1 MIQNG
6 TAEPQMIS
14 PPAARGTKMQ
24 TQPVVIAQQNGPGLL
39 IRALYFILFGWWFS
53 GIWAVVAWI
62 LCLTIIGL
70 PFGLY
75 MLNRLPQVVTLR
87 PSRSDLVLTSTG
99 RVIERDVPQLPFL
112 LRALY
117 FLLIGWWLSA
127 VWIAIA
133 WALNA
138 SIVGMVIGFWMFD
151 RVPRLITL
159 AR

>member
-1 MIQNG
+1 
-6 TAEPQMIS
+6 
-14 PPAARGTKMQ
+14 
-24 TQPVVIAQQNGPGLL
+24 
-39 IRALYFILFGWWFS
+39 
-53 GIWAVVAWI
+53 
-62 LCLTIIGL
+62 LT
-70 PFGLY
+70 
-75 MLNRLPQVVTLR
+75 T
-87 PSRSDLVLTSTG
+87 TG

-112 LRALY
+112 IRALY

-138 SIVGMVIGFWMFD
+138 SIIGMVIGFWMFD

>member
-1 MIQNG
+1 
-6 TAEPQMIS
+6 
-14 PPAARGTKMQ
+14 MQ
-24 TQPVVIAQQNGPGLL
+24 SQPIVVPQQNGPGLL

-70 PFGLY
+70 PLGLY
-75 MLNRLPQVVTLR
+75 MLNRLPQVVTLK
-87 PSRSDLVLTSTG
+87 PSRSDLVLMGTG
-99 RVIERDVPQLPFL
+99 RVVERDVPQHPFL
-112 LRALY
+112 LRAIY

-127 VWIAIA
+127 IWIAIA

-138 SIVGMVIGFWMFD
+138 SIIGMVIGFWMFD
-151 RVPRLITL
+151 RVPALITL